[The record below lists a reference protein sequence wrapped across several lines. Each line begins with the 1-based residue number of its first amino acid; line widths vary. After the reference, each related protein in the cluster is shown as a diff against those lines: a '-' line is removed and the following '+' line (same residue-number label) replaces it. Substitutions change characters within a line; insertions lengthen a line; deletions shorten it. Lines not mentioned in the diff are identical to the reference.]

1 MAEKSANE
9 LNLEQ
14 EIDRLVH
21 EPARLKI
28 LAFLSLL
35 ESADFTFLVSRL
47 GLTMGNLS
55 AHLSKLEEA
64 GYAKVEKGY
73 KDNRPQT
80 VIWLTEKGRK
90 AFEAYRE
97 QMLQILQ

>member
-1 MAEKSANE
+1 MAGNSKND
-9 LNLEQ
+9 LNLDQ
-14 EIDRLVH
+14 DIDRLVH

-55 AHLSKLEEA
+55 AHISKLQDA
-64 GYAKVEKGY
+64 GYIEVEKGY
-73 KDNRPQT
+73 KGNRPQT
-80 VIWLTEKGRK
+80 MISLTGTGRQ
-90 AFEAYRE
+90 AFLKYRQ